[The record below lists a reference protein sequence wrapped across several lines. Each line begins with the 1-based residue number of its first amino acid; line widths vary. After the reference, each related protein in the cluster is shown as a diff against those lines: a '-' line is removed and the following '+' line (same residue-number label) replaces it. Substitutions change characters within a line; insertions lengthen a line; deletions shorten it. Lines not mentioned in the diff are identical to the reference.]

1 MSTVNSKYKLV
12 AIDIDGTTV
21 DKNGLIS
28 QVNIDM
34 IRRVVKQGVPVCLV
48 TGRNIHNAN
57 KIAKKLNVKTPM
69 ICCDGAVMYDP
80 VDKKN
85 VYEKIFSKEQL
96 ELVLG
101 VVNKHKVFV
110 EMSSD
115 KHYYQYIKEK
125 ELGKFN
131 YGGSPNNLAG
141 KIQRVIQ
148 HNVRF
153 VSDLNKFQAKDP
165 KINQVIFAGEE
176 SNLLA
181 AKTELIEKLKE
192 ANHTDV
198 LLRDDLWKDYVF
210 TSPLKVTKS
219 DGVRFLCVHYGVK
232 IEEVIA
238 IGDELND
245 IDMIASVGLG
255 IAVENANPRIKEIA
269 KFITLSNDDD
279 GVAYALEK
287 FIINGEDICNGQ

>member
-1 MSTVNSKYKLV
+1 MDKVNNKYKLV

-21 DKNGLIS
+21 DKQGVIS
-28 QVNIDM
+28 QTNIDM
-34 IRRVVKQGVPVCLV
+34 IRRVVSQGVPVCLV

-85 VYEKIFSKEQL
+85 VYEKIYSKKQL

-101 VVNKHKVFV
+101 VLDKYHVFI

-115 KHYYQYIKEK
+115 NHYYQYIKEK
-125 ELGKFN
+125 ELGKYN
-131 YGGSPNNLAG
+131 YGGSPNNVAG
-141 KIQRVIQ
+141 KLKRIIK

-153 VSDLNKFQAKDP
+153 VKDLGKFQAKVP
-165 KINQVIFAGEE
+165 KINQVIFSGLE
-176 SNLLA
+176 SDVLA
-181 AKTELIEKLKE
+181 AKKELVEALKN
-192 ANHTDV
+192 ANQKEI
-198 LLRDDLWKDYVF
+198 LLRDDLWSNFVF
-210 TSPLKVTKS
+210 ANPLKVTKS
-219 DGVRFLCVHYGVK
+219 DGVRVLCEHYGVK

-245 IDMIASVGLG
+245 IDMISSVGLG
-255 IAVENANPRIKEIA
+255 IAVANANPRIKEVA
-269 KFITLSNDDD
+269 KYITLSNDDN

-287 FIINGEDICNGQ
+287 FVINGEDIENGQ

>member
-1 MSTVNSKYKLV
+1 MSTMNNKYKLV

-28 QVNIDM
+28 EVNIDM

-96 ELVLG
+96 DMVLN
-101 VVNKHKVFV
+101 VLNKHSVFI

-125 ELGKFN
+125 ELGKYN

-141 KIQRVIQ
+141 KIKRMIQ

-153 VSDLNKFQAKDP
+153 VKNLSKFKDSQP

-176 SNLLA
+176 SNVIE
-181 AKTELIEKLKE
+181 AKKELIEVLKN
-192 ANHTDV
+192 ANQTEI
-198 LLRDDLWKDYVF
+198 LLRDDLWSNFVF

-219 DGVRFLCVHYGVK
+219 DGVRFLCAHYGVK
-232 IEEVIA
+232 IEEVMA

-279 GVAYALEK
+279 GVAFALEK
-287 FIINGEDICNGQ
+287 FIINGEDIDNVQ